1 MSYQP
6 AQPPPYSYEPSYPLT
21 TSGWAIASLIAG
33 VLGWIGVFG
42 LGGVVAVIT
51 GHIAKNE
58 IRNSMGR
65 VGGSGIATAG
75 LVLGYLN
82 IALTVL
88 SICLFVLIFTG
99 VISGAAIC
107 PFVFGSNS
115 FE

>member
-6 AQPPPYSYEPSYPLT
+6 ENQPPYNTYQPVT
-21 TSGWAIASLIAG
+21 TSGWAIASIISA
-33 VLGWIGVFG
+33 VLSWIGVFG
-42 LGGVVAVIT
+42 LGGIAAVIC

-58 IRNSMGR
+58 IRNNGGR
-65 VGGSGIATAG
+65 VGGDGIATVG

-88 SICLFVLIFTG
+88 SLCLGVLIFTG

-107 PFVFGSNS
+107 PFVFDSN
-115 FE
+115 FFR